1 MLQSSPLRA
10 AQTWFWWQHHPSMS
24 WPCAAVHPAPAI
36 QQGSDVACMQQLL
49 AADSTV
55 SNMCRKDS
63 AIDSL
68 CLQELLPD
76 LAALKTVGAWGL
88 TEPSNGSDASALQTT
103 AKQVPGGWELN
114 GLKRWIGNATF
125 AGGCSASAGIMCTSK

>member
-1 MLQSSPLRA
+1 MAPILSKLRHKQGANDSP
-10 AQTWFWWQHHPSMS
+10 
-24 WPCAAVHPAPAI
+24 
-36 QQGSDVACMQQLL
+36 
-49 AADSTV
+49 
-55 SNMCRKDS
+55 
-63 AIDSL
+63 

-103 AKQVPGGWELN
+103 AKRVSGGWELN

-125 AGGCSASAGIMCTSK
+125 AGVCSEVAGKFAQQSGCCLFGLLPAFA

>member
-1 MLQSSPLRA
+1 MASIVPKWCHKQGATDSP
-10 AQTWFWWQHHPSMS
+10 
-24 WPCAAVHPAPAI
+24 
-36 QQGSDVACMQQLL
+36 
-49 AADSTV
+49 
-55 SNMCRKDS
+55 
-63 AIDSL
+63 

-103 AKQVPGGWELN
+103 AKRVSGGWELN

-125 AGGCSASAGIMCTSK
+125 AGVHSASAGITCMSK